1 MGAHVERS
9 REIFGM
15 LVIRRLRIWGV
26 CDSLVDPSPACY
38 HAEFG
43 RSRSNGRCVIT
54 EIIQKSLTLRAHPS
68 LSLEVI
74 GTDTDRWVTY
84 DFLLVFHSM
93 PYCFRDKWQYL
104 KKKFLSLRLCWGGF
118 LWIFVTTVG
127 LKNAPTSQ
135 IIKDVWR
142 NVHSYSE
149 TAKNLKDKVDSWQAS
164 RERQTTNCAYCG
176 ERRSC

>member
-74 GTDTDRWVTY
+74 GTDTDRWATY

-104 KKKFLSLRLCWGGF
+104 KKKFLSLCLCWGGF

-127 LKNAPTSQ
+127 LKNAPTRSSKTCDEMS
-135 IIKDVWR
+135 IR
-142 NVHSYSE
+142 LLRLL
-149 TAKNLKDKVDSWQAS
+149 KNLKDKVDSWQAS